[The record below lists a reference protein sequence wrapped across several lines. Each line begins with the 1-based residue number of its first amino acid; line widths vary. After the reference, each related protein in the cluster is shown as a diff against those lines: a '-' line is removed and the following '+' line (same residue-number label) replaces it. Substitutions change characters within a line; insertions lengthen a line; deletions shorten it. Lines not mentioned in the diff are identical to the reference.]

1 MRTRRLHTPAGRP
14 VEIVVDE
21 EIGSGAEGVVY
32 PVADSPHVCA
42 KIYSDFERSAALG
55 PRLDALSRLAPV
67 TWGGDCPE
75 HLHVAWPRTTLRD
88 DKGQLRG
95 VVVPR
100 IDGTPLLRLLDA
112 QARIGLLDE
121 PTWRTTFT
129 IAARVGR
136 LFDMLHG
143 AGIVIGDVSPT
154 NVLVDRHGHVTLL
167 DCDGVQFT
175 DPATGV
181 LHLGEKYTPEYAA
194 PEVLD
199 VKGLTR
205 EHDLFGLGVVIC
217 QLVMEGE
224 HPFGGV
230 STAVPPSTSVE
241 ENIKQRNNR
250 LTHPDR
256 LVPTSGSIP
265 AEVLPPK
272 VRELIRQCFENGY
285 DEPLVRPSGSTWA
298 HALEQSS
305 FELMGCR
312 YNPRHAYHRSAAGC
326 VWCARI
332 AGGLGDHF
340 PPPPGWVP
348 PAGAEPPR
356 LVPVQRAPR
365 AGVAVGTATMPRTA
379 IAYPAPPRP
388 YADAPATPVPAA
400 KKKTISKARVALI
413 AVVAVLVLLLIIVA
427 GCGSR

>member
-1 MRTRRLHTPAGRP
+1 MRTRRLHTPGGRP
-14 VEIVVDE
+14 VDIVVDQ

-42 KIYSDFERSAALG
+42 KIYSDFDRSAASG
-55 PRLDALSRLAPV
+55 PRLDALTALEPV

-88 DKGQLRG
+88 GKGQLRG

-100 IDGTPLLRLLDA
+100 IEGTPLLRLLDA
-112 QARIGLLDE
+112 GARIELLDE
-121 PTWRTTFT
+121 PTWRTTFA
-129 IAARVGR
+129 IAARLGR

-143 AGIVIGDVSPT
+143 AGIVIGDVSPA

-175 DPATGV
+175 DPATGTRFA
-181 LHLGEKYTPEYAA
+181 GEKFTPEYGA
-194 PEVLD
+194 PEALD

-217 QLVMEGE
+217 QLMMEGE

-241 ENIKQRNNR
+241 ENIKRRNNR

-256 LVPTSGSIP
+256 LVPMADSIS
-265 AEVLPPK
+265 AEILPPK
-272 VRELIRQCFENGY
+272 VRDLIQQCFEDGY
-285 DEPLVRPSGSTWA
+285 DDPLLRPSGRAWS
-298 HALEQSS
+298 HVLEQAS

-312 YNPRHAYHRSAAGC
+312 YNPRHAYHRSAPEC
-326 VWCARI
+326 IWCARI
-332 AGGLGDHF
+332 AGGFGDHF
-340 PPPPGWVP
+340 PPPADWVP
-348 PAGAEPPR
+348 PPGARPLP
-356 LVPVQRAPR
+356 LVPVET
-365 AGVAVGTATMPRTA
+365 AGAVMTRPPVT
-379 IAYPAPPRP
+379 YPAPPWP
-388 YADAPATPVPAA
+388 YPRMPFVPVPAA
-400 KKKTISKARVALI
+400 PPAPAPRSSRKQALRIVVWAVAVVLAICLLI
-413 AVVAVLVLLLIIVA
+413 AIF
-427 GCGSR
+427 GH

>member
-1 MRTRRLHTPAGRP
+1 MRTRRLHTLSGRP

-42 KIYSDFERSAALG
+42 KIYSDFERSAELG
-55 PRLDALSRLAPV
+55 PRLDALTRLAPV

-88 DKGQLRG
+88 DKGRLRG
-95 VVVPR
+95 LVVPR
-100 IDGTPLLRLLDA
+100 IEGTPLLRLLDA
-112 QARIGLLDE
+112 RARVNLLDE
-121 PTWRTTFT
+121 PTWRTTFAV
-129 IAARVGR
+129 AARIGR

-143 AGIVIGDVSPT
+143 AGIVIGDVSPA

-175 DPATGV
+175 DPVTGTF
-181 LHLGEKYTPEYAA
+181 HPGGKYTPEYAA
-194 PEVLD
+194 PEVLE

-205 EHDLFGLGVVIC
+205 AHDLFALGVVIC
-217 QLVMEGE
+217 QLLMEGE

-256 LVPTSGSIP
+256 LVPAAGCIP
-265 AEVLPPK
+265 AGVLPPR
-272 VRELIRQCFENGY
+272 VRDLIRLCFEDGY
-285 DEPLVRPSGSTWA
+285 DDPPIRPDGRTWA
-298 HALEQSS
+298 HTLEQAAY
-305 FELMGCR
+305 ELMGCR
-312 YNPRHAYHRSAAGC
+312 YNPRHAYHRSSEHC
-326 VWCARI
+326 VWCARV
-332 AGGLGDHF
+332 AAGLGDHF

-348 PAGAEPPR
+348 PPGLRPPHAVPAVVGARPGIA
-356 LVPVQRAPR
+356 V
-365 AGVAVGTATMPRTA
+365 GVAAAR
-379 IAYPAPPRP
+379 R
-388 YADAPATPVPAA
+388 APATYPLPPIPYGGTSPAA
-400 KKKTISKARVALI
+400 VRPGMPVSRKPKRRVMLI
-413 AVVAVLVLLLIIVA
+413 LLVAFVILVLVLIGA
-427 GCGSR
+427 AQ